1 MGSDLTISRRKT
13 RGCPARGALIFCCCL
28 LILQLALTG
37 CGPKAPQKYSDS
49 FTGSFDT
56 VIQIIAYT
64 DSEAD
69 FTAWFEQARLRFLE
83 LHRLFDIYHTYPD
96 LNNIATVN
104 AMAGVAPVP
113 VSPELL
119 DLIRF
124 SLETDK
130 LSPGTI
136 NIALGPVLAI
146 WHDYRTQALEDLEA
160 AIPDPS
166 ELEAAARLSDPDK
179 VIVDDA
185 AGTLYLQDA
194 GMRLDVGAVAKGFA
208 TELVAR
214 ELIDAGMVSGIIS
227 AGGSNVRLIGKPLD
241 DRDTW
246 QIGLQNPDG
255 NPLIPDDPSLDVI
268 LANDQSIV
276 TSGDYQRYYEY
287 EGQVYHHLIDPRTLQ
302 PARHYRAVTVMTP
315 DSALADY
322 LSTTLFLLPYEESR
336 RLADSLPDCE
346 VLWVFPDQRM
356 ETTEGM
362 LPYLKSRQ
370 SD

>member
-1 MGSDLTISRRKT
+1 M
-13 RGCPARGALIFCCCL
+13 
-28 LILQLALTG
+28 
-37 CGPKAPQKYSDS
+37 PQKYSDS

-69 FTAWFEQARLRFLE
+69 FAAWFEKARLRFMD

-119 DLIRF
+119 DLVRF
-124 SLETDK
+124 SQETDK

-146 WHDYRTQALEDLEA
+146 WHDYRTRALEDLEA
-160 AIPDPS
+160 AIPNTS
-166 ELEAAARLSDPDK
+166 ELEAAARLCDPDK
-179 VIVDDA
+179 VIVDDQ
-185 AGTLYLQDA
+185 AGTLFLTEA
-194 GMRLDVGAVAKGFA
+194 GMQLDVGAVAKGFA

-214 ELIDAGMVSGIIS
+214 ELIEAGLVSGIIS

-241 DRDTW
+241 DRETW

-276 TSGDYQRYYEY
+276 TSGDYQRYYIFED
-287 EGQVYHHLIDPRTLQ
+287 QVYHHLIDARTLQ

-322 LSTTLFLLPYEESR
+322 LSTALFLLPYEESR
-336 RLADSLPDCE
+336 RLADSLTDCE
-346 VLWVFPDQRM
+346 VLWIFPDQRI
-356 ETTEGM
+356 ETTAGL
-362 LPYLKSRQ
+362 LPFLKSQ
-370 SD
+370 QAD

>member
-1 MGSDLTISRRKT
+1 
-13 RGCPARGALIFCCCL
+13 
-28 LILQLALTG
+28 LTG
-37 CGPKAPQKYSDS
+37 CAPNAPQKYSDS

-96 LNNIATVN
+96 LNNLATVN
-104 AMAGVAPVP
+104 AMAGVAPVGQ
-113 VSPELL
+113 SGTAR
-119 DLIRF
+119 LIRF

-130 LSPGTI
+130 LSPGRSTSRWGLCWRSGTI
-136 NIALGPVLAI
+136 TAPGPS
-146 WHDYRTQALEDLEA
+146 RTWKR
-160 AIPDPS
+160 PS
-166 ELEAAARLSDPDK
+166 RTRPSWKMPPVVRPDK

-185 AGTLYLQDA
+185 AGTLYLADA
-194 GMRLDVGAVAKGFA
+194 GMRLDVGAVAKGYA
-208 TELVAR
+208 TERVAR
-214 ELIDAGMVSGIIS
+214 ELIEAGMVSGIIS

-287 EGQVYHHLIDPRTLQ
+287 EGQVYHHLIDSRTLQ

-322 LSTTLFLLPYEESR
+322 LSTALFLLPYEESR
-336 RLADSLPDCE
+336 QLADSLPDCE
-346 VLWVFPDQRM
+346 VLWF
-356 ETTEGM
+356 
-362 LPYLKSRQ
+362 S
-370 SD
+370 